1 MTTLIG
7 RRSALQRLFDEVDVA
22 PKTTY
27 KRYRTNEEIKGLF
40 FGENIVIPKGSLCS
54 NKTAMGF
61 DDDYIF
67 LEDLSCCSSTSK
79 HDAEYRGIKLTL
91 DQVTRI

>member
-1 MTTLIG
+1 MTTLTG

-22 PKTTY
+22 PKTTF
-27 KRYRTNEEIKGLF
+27 KQYRTKVEIKGLY
-40 FGENIVIPKGSLCS
+40 FGHNITIPAGSLCS

-61 DDDYIF
+61 DDNYIF
-67 LEDLSCCSSTSK
+67 LEDLSCCPEVK
-79 HDAEYRGIKLTL
+79 HDAIYRGIQLTS